1 MNFNISKFENQV
13 LVKINGSVRL
23 SDADLLKSAF
33 DKILEETVENVVVD
47 LASVPS
53 MSSLGIG
60 KIIFLNE
67 RLKNQ
72 NRTMEVI
79 SIHENLLSLFNSM
92 KLFMV
97 INIRGN

>member
-1 MNFNISKFENQV
+1 MDVSISNIGNQV

-23 SDADLLKSAF
+23 ADADSLKTAF
-33 DKILEETVENVVVD
+33 DKLLEETKDNVVVD
-47 LASVPS
+47 LANVPA

-72 NRTMEVI
+72 NRSMEVV
-79 SIHENLLSLFNSM
+79 SIHENLLELFNSM
-92 KLFMV
+92 KLYMV
-97 INIRGN
+97 ISIRGN